1 MILPRLAT
9 SDMGVGDEVKD
20 AGVGRA
26 EGVRAMDGMDGM
38 RDGWV
43 KQLIGRLSR

>member
-20 AGVGRA
+20 AGVGPA
-26 EGVRAMDGMDGM
+26 EGVRAMDGMECATGGLNSRQIGM
-38 RDGWV
+38 
-43 KQLIGRLSR
+43 